1 MSLFCTTDNDEK
13 VMGSHLFLFYK
24 YFADMFNMMKGWKVD
39 SKLLILQGKLGMH
52 FIISD

>member
-24 YFADMFNMMKGWKVD
+24 YFADMFNMMKGWKVELET
-39 SKLLILQGKLGMH
+39 SHFTGKARH
-52 FIISD
+52 AFHN